1 MMFINIEECLG
12 WLQVE
17 GDEQEWN
24 DKVDVRAAAPPG
36 QLGVGAPHSGQ
47 HW

>member
-1 MMFINIEECLG
+1 MMFIYIEEYLG

-17 GDEQEWN
+17 GNEQEWN
-24 DKVDVRAAAPPG
+24 DKVDVGAAAPPG

-47 HW
+47 HR